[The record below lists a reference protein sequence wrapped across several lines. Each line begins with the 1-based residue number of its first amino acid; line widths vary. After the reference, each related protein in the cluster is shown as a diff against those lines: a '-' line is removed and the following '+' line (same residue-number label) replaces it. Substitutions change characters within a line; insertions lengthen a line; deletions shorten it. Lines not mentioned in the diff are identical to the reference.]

1 VSGSV
6 YQWWVFVHLV
16 GVFGFLIAHGVSV
29 SLSFRLRKERDPQ
42 RVSSLIQLSG
52 SSIRA
57 FYASMFVLLLGG
69 VVAGFLGNWWHLS
82 QFWLWGAVVILVV
95 TSLGMSAMARP
106 YYRRVGLVARAMAG
120 GSTAVTEDQFDAIL
134 RSRRPYS
141 IAAMG
146 FVALGAILYLMLFKP
161 TFGTTAPAPGG
172 GQGVSTALHVTAKGI
187 AFDTQTLRAP
197 DGKAFTIVFDNQDS
211 EVHNVAVYAN
221 ESATKVLF
229 RGGLF
234 NGPKTMTYHVKALP
248 AGTYFFRC
256 DAHPQKMTGTFEV
269 GGTG

>member
-1 VSGSV
+1 V

-29 SLSFRLRKERDPQ
+29 SVTFRLRKERDPH

-52 SSIRA
+52 SSIRG

-69 VVAGFLGNWWHLS
+69 VVAGFLGDWWHLS
-82 QFWLWGAVVILVV
+82 QIWLWGAVVILVV

-120 GSTAVTEDQFDAIL
+120 GSTAVTEEQFDSIL

-141 IAAMG
+141 IATMG
-146 FVALGAILYLMLFKP
+146 FVALAAILYLMLFKP
-161 TFGTTAPAPGG
+161 TYSFRTTPARPPG
-172 GQGVSTALHVTAKGI
+172 VPSASTTLHVTAKGI
-187 AFDTQTLRAP
+187 AFDTDRLTAP
-197 DGKAFTIVFDNQDS
+197 AGKAFTIVFDNQDS
-211 EVHNVAVYAN
+211 EVHNVAVYTN
-221 ESATKVLF
+221 SSAAKVLF

-234 NGPKTMTYHVKALP
+234 NGPKTMTYHVKPLP

-256 DAHPQKMTGTFEV
+256 DVHPEKMTGTFEV